1 METFTGGGG
10 WVMAYALSGYAWRG
24 EKYRETTTDSGIEI
38 QSANKNKSSSKALTL
53 IFIFSSTSGFWDDR
67 WAFLFLSERLLR
79 IISVARRKCTNLSWE
94 SLNPFFRRTHI
105 CQRRLHFQNEIEDVG
120 KGGKTNFRRDGKQR
134 VEMTQTGGILFDPIQ
149 LKKLFN
155 LSFAMLAERW

>member
-38 QSANKNKSSSKALTL
+38 QSANKNKRSSKALTL

-120 KGGKTNFRRDGKQR
+120 KGGKANLKGRKTTCWNDSNRRNFIRSNS
-134 VEMTQTGGILFDPIQ
+134 I
-149 LKKLFN
+149 KKLFN

>member
-120 KGGKTNFRRDGKQR
+120 KGGKANLKGRKTTCWNDSNARNFIRSNS
-134 VEMTQTGGILFDPIQ
+134 I
-149 LKKLFN
+149 KKLFN

>member
-38 QSANKNKSSSKALTL
+38 QSANKNKRSSKALTL

-79 IISVARRKCTNLSWE
+79 VISVARRKCTNLSWE

-120 KGGKTNFRRDGKQR
+120 KGGKANLKGRKTTCWNDSNARNFIRSNS
-134 VEMTQTGGILFDPIQ
+134 I
-149 LKKLFN
+149 KKLFN